1 MTHKF
6 DFALALL
13 VITAIGLID
22 IFVTKESR
30 RDPERMVWIDAGFHP
45 TASSTDVLNERLSA
59 SVELYGFWIDQDEVS
74 RGDYQQFIADAGH
87 VIFAG
92 QTVAAGVFKPGDR
105 LTQVRLAEDRAW
117 RHLQGTDADAQ
128 TRQKVYVTY
137 GDAQAY
143 CNWLNKDLPT
153 EAQFG
158 FAARGDGADKVY
170 NWSSGRKHLTGFR
183 CVTNP
188 TALQRIFE

>member
-1 MTHKF
+1 MRSVTGIINNLLPTPVMSSLPVRLWPPKF
-6 DFALALL
+6 F
-13 VITAIGLID
+13 
-22 IFVTKESR
+22 E
-30 RDPERMVWIDAGFHP
+30 
-45 TASSTDVLNERLSA
+45 
-59 SVELYGFWIDQDEVS
+59 
-74 RGDYQQFIADAGH
+74 
-87 VIFAG
+87 
-92 QTVAAGVFKPGDR
+92 PGDR
-105 LTQVRLAEDRAW
+105 LTQGRLAEDRAW
-117 RHLQGTDADAQ
+117 QHLQGTDADAQ

-137 GDAQAY
+137 EDAQAY

>member
-22 IFVTKESR
+22 NFVIKESR
-30 RDPERMVWIDAGFHP
+30 PDPERMVWIDAGSHP
-45 TASSTDVLNERLSA
+45 TASDEGGLNESLSGA
-59 SVELYGFWIDQDEVS
+59 VELYGFWIDEDEVS
-74 RGDYQQFIADAGH
+74 HGDYQQFIADTGH
-87 VIFAG
+87 VIFTG
-92 QTVAAGVFKPGDR
+92 QPVAAGVFKPGDGFTR
-105 LTQVRLAEDRAW
+105 GRLAEVRAW
-117 RHLQGTDADAQ
+117 HRLPRADTE
-128 TRQKVYVTY
+128 TRQKVYATY
-137 GDAQAY
+137 EDARAY

-158 FAARGDGADKVY
+158 FAARGDSADKVY
-170 NWSSGRKHLTGFR
+170 NWSSGPKHLTGFR

>member
-22 IFVTKESR
+22 IFVIKESR
-30 RDPERMVWIDAGFHP
+30 PDPERMVWIDAGFHP
-45 TASSTDVLNERLSA
+45 TASSTDVLNERLGA
-59 SVELYGFWIDQDEVS
+59 SVELYGFWIDKDEVS
-74 RGDYQQFIADAGH
+74 HGDYQQFIADTGH
-87 VIFAG
+87 VIFAD
-92 QTVAAGVFKPGDR
+92 QTVAAGGFKPGDR
-105 LTQVRLAEDRAW
+105 LTQGRLAEDKAW
-117 RHLQGTDADAQ
+117 RHLAGTDADGQ

-137 GDAQAY
+137 EDAQSY

-170 NWSSGRKHLTGFR
+170 NWSSGPKHLTGFR
-183 CVTNP
+183 CVSNP

>member
-30 RDPERMVWIDAGFHP
+30 RDPERIVWIDAGFHP

-59 SVELYGFWIDQDEVS
+59 SVELYGFWIDQDKVS
-74 RGDYQQFIADAGH
+74 HGDYQQFIADTGH

-92 QTVAAGVFKPGDR
+92 QTVAAKVF
-105 LTQVRLAEDRAW
+105 
-117 RHLQGTDADAQ
+117 
-128 TRQKVYVTY
+128 
-137 GDAQAY
+137 
-143 CNWLNKDLPT
+143 
-153 EAQFG
+153 
-158 FAARGDGADKVY
+158 
-170 NWSSGRKHLTGFR
+170 
-183 CVTNP
+183 
-188 TALQRIFE
+188 